1 MIKKRL
7 AKKAFSADYY
17 DVWVHT
23 NPDVEPITI
32 PRNPRCLSIV
42 LRACVRMHCPEFAKD
57 LDEQLTTLD
66 KWLDEDAK

>member
-42 LRACVRMHCPEFAKD
+42 LRACKRLHCQDFLKD